1 MVLNDLNI
9 SDQYLR
15 HLSASPLGHE
25 IDLTLG
31 HRYKKN
37 PRYTSCRY
45 LVVYQI
51 LKVSNLSLNQCGRD
65 AIVKF
70 FGGGVTFSKVAE
82 ELSE

>member
-15 HLSASPLGHE
+15 HLSFFPLTYLYWEGHE

-31 HRYKKN
+31 HRYKN
-37 PRYTSCRY
+37 QRYASCRY
-45 LVVYQI
+45 LVIYQI
-51 LKVSNLSLNQCGRD
+51 LKVSNLSLNHCVRD

-70 FGGGVTFSKVAE
+70 FGGEVT
-82 ELSE
+82 